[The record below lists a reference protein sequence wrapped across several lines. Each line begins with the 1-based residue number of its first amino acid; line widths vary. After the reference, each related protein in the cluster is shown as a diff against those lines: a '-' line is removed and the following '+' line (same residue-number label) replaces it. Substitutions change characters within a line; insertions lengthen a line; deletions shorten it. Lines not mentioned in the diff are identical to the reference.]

1 VHRARSADVD
11 GPTAMTQARRLAL
24 PAVLV
29 ALAILVWTV
38 PLQRFSIWTDNQI
51 NPDVNL
57 YFGYAR
63 MMAHGALA
71 YRDIRIEYPPGAT
84 GIFYLTWWLPGQY
97 VTAFSGLMLGCLCV
111 CLLGVVATAR
121 ALGYSPVRQAIA
133 GAVIA
138 VSPLMLGSLVQARF
152 DLVVAAVIAWLLYA
166 AVTERWKLMWVLLAA
181 GVLIKLVPIALL
193 PLLVIWQAHRVDWRA
208 AMRGAVAS
216 LILVALVIV
225 PFAVITPSG
234 TWYFI
239 AYNVRRPP
247 QIESMASSVFLA
259 AHAATGTYVHVVH
272 NYGSLGLSG
281 GRAALLGLVLTLV
294 LVVLVVACAVWCA
307 RLLTRAH
314 PSRDVEILI
323 AGAAATMVALTVTG
337 KVLSPQYMI
346 WLLPVTMLVP
356 GRYGRAAMAT
366 MVAAMLLTQAFF
378 PLHYWDLVH
387 LHTVDIGW
395 LVIRNLTLV
404 GLLVLC
410 WPRAALGTLPIGGQV
425 IGRGPHAAEV
435 TGPPTA
441 VSARHIVD

>member
-1 VHRARSADVD
+1 
-11 GPTAMTQARRLAL
+11 MTQARRLAL
-24 PAVLV
+24 PAGFV
-29 ALAILVWTV
+29 ALAILVWTL
-38 PLQRFSIWTDNQI
+38 PLQVLSIWTQHQI

-63 MMAHGALA
+63 QMAHGALA
-71 YRDIRIEYPPGAT
+71 YRDIHIEYPPGAT

-97 VTAFSGLMLGCLCV
+97 VTAFSGLMLACLCI
-111 CLLGVVATAR
+111 CLLGVIATAR
-121 ALGYSPVRQAIA
+121 ALGYSPLRQATA

-138 VSPLMLGSLVQARF
+138 LSPLMLGSLVQARF
-152 DLVVAAVIAWLLYA
+152 DLAVAAVVAWMLFA

-208 AMRGAVAS
+208 ALRGAVAS
-216 LILVALVIV
+216 LIIVALVIV

-239 AYNVRRPP
+239 AYNLRRPP
-247 QIESMASSVFLA
+247 QIESMASSAFLA
-259 AHAATGTYVHVVH
+259 AHAVTGMYVHVVH

-281 GRAALLGLVLTLV
+281 ARPALLGLALTLV
-294 LVVLVVACAVWCA
+294 LVVLVVACAVWCG
-307 RLLTRAH
+307 RLLARAH
-314 PSRDVEILI
+314 PRRDVEILI

-356 GRYGRAAMAT
+356 GRYGRAAIAA
-366 MVAAMLLTQAFF
+366 MVAAMLLTQVFF
-378 PLHYWDLVH
+378 PLNYWDLVN
-387 LHTVDIGW
+387 LHTVDIAW
-395 LVIRNLTLV
+395 LVIRNLTLI

-410 WPRAALGTLPIGGQV
+410 WPRATLGTLRIGGQV
-425 IGRGPHAAEV
+425 IGGGPHAARIS
-435 TGPPTA
+435 GPPSA

>member
-1 VHRARSADVD
+1 
-11 GPTAMTQARRLAL
+11 MTQARRLAL
-24 PAVLV
+24 PAGLI
-29 ALAILVWTV
+29 ALAIFVWTV

-97 VTAFSGLMLGCLCV
+97 VTAFSGLMLACLCV

-133 GAVIA
+133 GGVIA

-208 AMRGAVAS
+208 ALRGAVAS
-216 LILVALVIV
+216 LVLVALVIV
-225 PFAVITPSG
+225 PFAAITPSG

-247 QIESMASSVFLA
+247 QIESMASSVLLA
-259 AHAATGTYVHVVH
+259 AHVATGRYVHVVH

-281 GRAALLGLVLTLV
+281 GRAAQLSLVLTLG

-307 RLLTRAH
+307 RLLARAH

-378 PLHYWDLVH
+378 PVHYWDLVH

-395 LVIRNLTLV
+395 LVIRNLTLI

-425 IGRGPHAAEV
+425 IGRGPHAAKV